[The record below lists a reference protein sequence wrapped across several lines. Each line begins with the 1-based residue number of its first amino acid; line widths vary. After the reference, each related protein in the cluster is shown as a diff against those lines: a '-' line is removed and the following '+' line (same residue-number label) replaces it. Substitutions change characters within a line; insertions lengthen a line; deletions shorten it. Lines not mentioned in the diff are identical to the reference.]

1 MSVMTPATRVMDNS
15 VDSFSFYQNSPR
27 SKSLVQRNN
36 KNLLYKKLDDRI
48 QRNQFGF
55 DNNNDDDNDDQ
66 VARSKHLMGR
76 NNGISGNNMQ
86 MTSQIDLK
94 NSKREQLLEN
104 MKSSVRQLTIYIF
117 C

>member
-1 MSVMTPATRVMDNS
+1 MSVMTPATRVMDSS
-15 VDSFSFYQNSPR
+15 VESFSFYQNSPR
-27 SKSLVQRNN
+27 SKSLAQRNN

-55 DNNNDDDNDDQ
+55 DNNNDDDDQ
-66 VARSKHLMGR
+66 VVRSKHLMGR
-76 NNGISGNNMQ
+76 NSGISGNNPQ
-86 MTSQIDLK
+86 ITSQIDLK

-104 MKSSVRQLTIYIF
+104 MKSTVRQLTLYIF